1 MILLN
6 GALVTKEN
14 ATVAYNN
21 RGTYYGDGVFETMRC
36 FKGKPLLF
44 EAHYFRLMSSMRILR
59 MEIPT
64 IFTPEY
70 LEEKI
75 VELLAA
81 NDLNASHARVRMSV
95 WRNTGGFYTPTDRN
109 IQFSME
115 SSPLAGIYENCD
127 NHEVELFKDHHVL
140 AGMLSN
146 LKTSQKMV
154 NILAGIYAEENDY
167 QNMLLINHNKMVV
180 ETIAGNVFLRSGDV
194 IKTPPL
200 EDGCLNGIFREQV
213 IVQFKKMLNYKI
225 EEATITPFELQRADE
240 IFSTNM
246 IKGVQ
251 SIHKFR
257 KKTFT
262 TETAD
267 ELVEYFNNVFFSE
280 K

>member
-6 GALVTKEN
+6 GSLIDRERASIPF
-14 ATVAYNN
+14 NN
-21 RGTYYGDGVFETMRC
+21 RGTYYGDGLFETLRC
-36 FKGKPLLF
+36 FNGRPLLF

-59 MEIPT
+59 MQIPAA
-64 IFTPEY
+64 FTPEY
-70 LEEKI
+70 LEDQITE
-75 VELLAA
+75 V
-81 NDLNASHARVRMSV
+81 LNANNLNTAHARVRLTV

-109 IQFSME
+109 IQCTME
-115 SSPLAGIYENCD
+115 ASPLDGNYKNCE

-154 NILAGIYAEENDY
+154 NVLAGIYAEENDY

-180 ETIAGNVFLRSGDV
+180 ETIAGNLFLRSGDV

-213 IVQFKKMLNYKI
+213 IVQLKKMLNYKI

-246 IKGVQ
+246 IKGIQ

-257 KKTFT
+257 KKNFVTD
-262 TETAD
+262 TAD
-267 ELVEYFNNVFFSE
+267 ELIEYFNDVFFGGN
-280 K
+280 